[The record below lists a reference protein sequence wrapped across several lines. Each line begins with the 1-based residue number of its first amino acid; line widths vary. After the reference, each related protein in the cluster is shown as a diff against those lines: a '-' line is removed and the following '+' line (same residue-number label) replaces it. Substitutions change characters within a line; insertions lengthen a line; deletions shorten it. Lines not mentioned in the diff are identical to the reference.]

1 MISYRHIFKDRRFW
15 WGAIAVLIVL
25 IGVLDRNNLIE
36 RGKLLSRIHELEAQ
50 RDYYRQRISEDSTL
64 LENLKQT
71 EFLEKYARE
80 HFFFRKEGET
90 VYVVK

>member
-1 MISYRHIFKDRRFW
+1 MTSLRKIYRDRRFW
-15 WGAIAVLIVL
+15 WGAIILLILLVA
-25 IGVLDRNNLIE
+25 VLDRNNLIE

-50 RDYYRQRISEDSTL
+50 RDYYRQRITEDSTL

-80 HFFFRKEGET
+80 HFFFRKDGET